1 MSINMLTINSQ
12 FSMVLMYSS
21 LSLKM
26 ELYKRLYL
34 SSSVIKLCIN
44 ALTAQMLIDKQTDI
58 FISSNNLIFPITEK

>member
-1 MSINMLTINSQ
+1 
-12 FSMVLMYSS
+12 MVLMHSS

-44 ALTAQMLIDKQTDI
+44 TLTAQMLIDRQAGI
-58 FISSNNLIFPITEK
+58 FISSDNLIFQTIEK

>member
-1 MSINMLTINSQ
+1 ME
-12 FSMVLMYSS
+12 LMHSS

-44 ALTAQMLIDKQTDI
+44 ALTAQMLIDKQTGI
-58 FISSNNLIFPITEK
+58 FISSKNLIFPIIAVRRKFAKTAIIN

>member
-1 MSINMLTINSQ
+1 MLTINSQ
-12 FSMVLMYSS
+12 FSMELMHSS

-44 ALTAQMLIDKQTDI
+44 ALTAQMPIDRQVGI
-58 FISSNNLIFPITEK
+58 FISSKNLIFPITEK

>member
-1 MSINMLTINSQ
+1 MLTINSQ
-12 FSMVLMYSS
+12 FSMELMHSS

-44 ALTAQMLIDKQTDI
+44 ALTAQMLIDKQTGI
-58 FISSNNLIFPITEK
+58 FISSKNLIFPIAEK

>member
-1 MSINMLTINSQ
+1 ME
-12 FSMVLMYSS
+12 LMYSS

-44 ALTAQMLIDKQTDI
+44 ALTAQMLIDKQTGI
-58 FISSNNLIFPITEK
+58 FISSNNLIFQIIEK